1 METDLYNRP
10 IENFELE
17 IVFGIQYRNFL
28 EIFEIEMPRS
38 VTVASKQC
46 YKPHKIGESLPIK
59 QISSSL
65 RKVPGGFDCKLTI
78 Q

>member
-17 IVFGIQYRNFL
+17 IVFGIQYQKFL
-28 EIFEIEMPRS
+28 EIFEVQTPRS
-38 VTVASKQC
+38 VTVASKQR
-46 YKPHKIGESLPIK
+46 YKPHKMG
-59 QISSSL
+59 
-65 RKVPGGFDCKLTI
+65 KVF